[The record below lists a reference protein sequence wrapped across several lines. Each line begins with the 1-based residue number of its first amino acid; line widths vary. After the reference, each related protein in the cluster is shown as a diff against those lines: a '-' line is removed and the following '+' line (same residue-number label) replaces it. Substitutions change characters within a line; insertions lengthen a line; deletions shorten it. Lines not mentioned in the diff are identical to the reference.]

1 MLRQYKDGGRLP
13 IWELAANYTDCM
25 IGYHAIPVIVDAYV
39 KGIRDWDTEL
49 ALEAM
54 IKSAQSDRFG
64 LAAYKKNGFIK
75 ASDEPESVS
84 KNLEYAYD
92 DWCIAI
98 MADSLGKDS
107 IAKIFYERAQYYK
120 NLYDPSSGFFRG
132 KNAYSWFSPFKPEE
146 VNFHYTEANAWQ
158 YSLFTPQD
166 ISGHIELKGGDENYE
181 KHLDSMFLSKVK
193 TTGRHQP
200 DVTGLIGQYAH
211 GNEPSHHMAYLYNY
225 VGKASKTQ
233 KYVAKIL
240 NEQYT
245 EKPDGLSGNEDC
257 GQMSSWYV
265 LSSLGFYPVTP
276 GLDYYT
282 IGTPIFEKAKINLEN
297 NKTFE
302 IILNTGPS
310 TDLYFL
316 DNEQYIQKGIS
327 FWQNFSL
334 PEKYYGF
341 FYNYGDLDW
350 AINELNSSGFEG
362 DMARAPCRDGVCSGA
377 NSGIY
382 QRPPHFGVGTF
393 GINSADSIDA
403 YRYGP
408 LHIHEVTHSVV
419 AAQWIGAARNP
430 QQSANDAS
438 PCWLNEGIA
447 HAAGLSLG
455 VGTYEEYLDIRSSQV
470 TGRHI
475 KAPFNDYSPSTILN
489 YYNNSIPGACVRNP
503 DYVLGYSI
511 GFLTVEAMN
520 AMAGADSAMHMYAVM
535 ASGKDLSLI
544 HI

>member
-1 MLRQYKDGGRLP
+1 
-13 IWELAANYTDCM
+13 
-25 IGYHAIPVIVDAYV
+25 
-39 KGIRDWDTEL
+39 
-49 ALEAM
+49 
-54 IKSAQSDRFG
+54 
-64 LAAYKKNGFIK
+64 
-75 ASDEPESVS
+75 
-84 KNLEYAYD
+84 
-92 DWCIAI
+92 
-98 MADSLGKDS
+98 MADSLGKES

-166 ISGHIELKGGDENYE
+166 ISGHIKLKGGNENYE

-240 NEQYT
+240 NEKYT

-302 IILNTGPS
+302 IIAKNVS
-310 TDLYFL
+310 DK
-316 DNEQYIQKGIS
+316 NIYIQSVKLNGKDYKNSFLKHSSILDGGILEFEMGS
-327 FWQNFSL
+327 KPSSWGENNFPVSEIKKHEIVAVPFFIASSQTFIKEHTVAIGSVDESKIYYSLNNGNYIKYDKPIKINKESIVSSYALKEGKKSKVVSAEFFPRDDSKKIKILSKYANQYAAAGNKTLIDQLRGGNNYRTGNWQGYREDLQVIVDLSEIKKIKSISLGCHQDVRSWIFFPKQVEYWTSKDDINYSYQGKVFPNFSDSIEGSFQKDFTL
-334 PEKYYGF
+334 KVNDLKARYIKIKAK
-341 FYNYGDLDW
+341 NYGLCPPW
-350 AINELNSSGFEG
+350 HLGAG
-362 DMARAPCRDGVCSGA
+362 GV
-377 NSGIY
+377 
-382 QRPPHFGVGTF
+382 T
-393 GINSADSIDA
+393 
-403 YRYGP
+403 
-408 LHIHEVTHSVV
+408 
-419 AAQWIGAARNP
+419 WIFV
-430 QQSANDAS
+430 D
-438 PCWLNEGIA
+438 EI
-447 HAAGLSLG
+447 
-455 VGTYEEYLDIRSSQV
+455 T
-470 TGRHI
+470 I
-475 KAPFNDYSPSTILN
+475 K
-489 YYNNSIPGACVRNP
+489 
-503 DYVLGYSI
+503 
-511 GFLTVEAMN
+511 
-520 AMAGADSAMHMYAVM
+520 
-535 ASGKDLSLI
+535 
-544 HI
+544 